1 METEA
6 QKQARIARQNSVSGG
21 KSIVT
26 PYMKEYTDPVH
37 PLMKKL
43 IALEDRIAKYKR
55 VMGSMSIDDPNA
67 INEVDWSTLNDD
79 LKFVTDTRRE
89 CSMDVNKILSDS
101 SLIDFNRMWKKYKI
115 KE

>member
-6 QKQARIARQNSVSGG
+6 QRQARIARQNSVSGG
-21 KSIVT
+21 ASIVT

-37 PLMKKL
+37 KFMKKL

-55 VMGSMSIDDPNA
+55 VMGSMSIDNPNA

>member
-1 METEA
+1 M
-6 QKQARIARQNSVSGG
+6 KK

-26 PYMKEYTDPVH
+26 PYMKEYNDPVH
-37 PLMKKL
+37 KHMKKL

-55 VMGSMSIDDPNA
+55 EAGSKSIDDPNA

-79 LKFVTDTRRE
+79 LKFVTDTRRA
-89 CSMDVNKILSDS
+89 CSTMVEKILSDS
-101 SLIDFNRMWKKYKI
+101 SLKDFNRMWKKYKI

>member
-1 METEA
+1 M
-6 QKQARIARQNSVSGG
+6 NN

-26 PYMKEYTDPVH
+26 PYMKEYNDPVH
-37 PLMKKL
+37 KHMKKL
-43 IALEDRIAKYKR
+43 IALEDRIVDYKR
-55 VMGSMSIDDPNA
+55 EQGSKSIDDPNA
-67 INEVDWSTLNDD
+67 INEVDWDLLTND